1 MYLCNLVELLHVKIL
16 LEYISK
22 DIIAQKFLDL
32 QYNDVLPGYQ

>member
-1 MYLCNLVELLHVKIL
+1 MHLCNLVELLHVKIL

-22 DIIAQKFLDL
+22 VIIAQEFLDL